1 MKDVF
6 IVKYI
11 SIFYEK
17 DAIELIGVLTM
28 NGEPLAYRMRPT
40 TIDEI
45 VGQKD
50 IIGPNTSLYKMI
62 KNGFV
67 PSMLLYGE
75 PGIGKTSIAFAIAGT
90 TSIPFIALNATTA
103 GKKDVEAVVDETR
116 LTGKVIL
123 FLDEIHRF
131 NKAQQDY
138 LLPHVERGDI
148 ILIGATTENP
158 FHDVNPAIRSR
169 CGQIKQL
176 TRLTTDNIKELLNK
190 ALQDEQ
196 KGLGKLSIKITDE
209 QIDKISFGS
218 NGDARKSLTLLE
230 SIVYASPRESSTY
243 LIDDE
248 IIQDMI
254 GRVGVYGDKKG
265 SNFYNLLSSLQK
277 SIRGSDVDAALYYL
291 AHLLETG
298 DLVAVNRR
306 LLVIAYE
313 DIGLADT
320 SIGNNVLAA
329 VTSSERLGLPEA
341 RIPLSVAVVEMC
353 LSSKSNSAYKALDM
367 AINDVRNGNV
377 GDIPKH
383 LRDGHYAGAKDLGHV
398 GYKYPHDFPI
408 GTFGGWVQQDY
419 LPTKLLGTK
428 YYRPIEAGEEKRLA
442 GIYKKLEQ
450 FKKENK

>member
-1 MKDVF
+1 
-6 IVKYI
+6 
-11 SIFYEK
+11 
-17 DAIELIGVLTM
+17 M
-28 NGEPLAYRMRPT
+28 NGEPLAFRMRPS

-45 VGQKD
+45 VGQKEV
-50 IIGPNTSLYKMI
+50 IGEETSLYKMI
-62 KNGFV
+62 KNGYV

-90 TSIPFIALNATTA
+90 TNIPFIALNATTA

-116 LTGKVIL
+116 ITGKVIL

-176 TRLTTDNIKELLNK
+176 SRLTVKDIEVLLQR
-190 ALQDEQ
+190 ALQDER
-196 KGLGKLSIKITDE
+196 KGLGMVKIDISEE
-209 QIDKISFGS
+209 QVKMIAFGS

-230 SIVYASPRESSTY
+230 SIVYSSSKVNDTF
-243 LIDDE
+243 IVDDK
-248 IIQDMI
+248 IVNDMVEN
-254 GRVGVYGDKKG
+254 VGVYGDKKG
-265 SNFYNLLSSLQK
+265 THFYNLLSSLQK

-306 LLVIAYE
+306 LVVIAYE
-313 DIGLADT
+313 DIGLANT
-320 SIGNNVLAA
+320 AVGNNVLAA
-329 VTSSERLGLPEA
+329 VTASERLGLPEA

-367 AINDVRNGNV
+367 AIQDVRSGKVGN
-377 GDIPKH
+377 IPMH
-383 LRDGHYAGAKDLGHV
+383 LRDGHYAGAKVLGHV

-408 GTFGGWVQQDY
+408 GTFGGWVNQDY
-419 LPTKLLGTK
+419 LPENLIGTK
-428 YYRPIEAGEEKRLA
+428 YYQPLDAGEEKRLA
-442 GIYKKLEQ
+442 AIYEKLEQ
-450 FKKENK
+450 FRKQKK

>member
-1 MKDVF
+1 
-6 IVKYI
+6 
-11 SIFYEK
+11 
-17 DAIELIGVLTM
+17 M

-40 TIDEI
+40 NLDEV

-50 IIGPNTSLYKMI
+50 IIGKTTSLYKMI
-62 KNGFV
+62 KNGHV

-90 TSIPFIALNATTA
+90 TKLPFIALNATTS
-103 GKKDVEAVVDETR
+103 GKKDVEAVVDEAR

-148 ILIGATTENP
+148 VLIGATTENP
-158 FHDVNPAIRSR
+158 YHDVNPAIRSR

-176 TRLTTDNIKELLNK
+176 KRLTDDDIEELLHR
-190 ALQDEQ
+190 ALQDE
-196 KGLGKLSIKITDE
+196 KGLANLSIQISKE
-209 QIDKISFGS
+209 QIAKIAKGT

-230 SIVYASPRESSTY
+230 SIVYSSDKEDDVFIIKDDT
-243 LIDDE
+243 ID
-248 IIQDMI
+248 QMI
-254 GRVGVYGDKKG
+254 EKVGVFGDKKG
-265 SNFYNLLSSLQK
+265 SHFYNLLSSLQK

-313 DIGLADT
+313 DVGLANT
-320 SIGNNVLAA
+320 SVGNNVLAA
-329 VTSSERLGLPEA
+329 VTASERLGLPEA

-353 LSSKSNSAYKALDM
+353 LSSKSNAAYKALDA
-367 AINDVRNGNV
+367 AIADVRNGRV
-377 GDIPKH
+377 GDIPMH
-383 LRDGHYAGAKDLGHV
+383 LRDGHYEGSKKLGHV
-398 GYKYPHDFPI
+398 GYIYPHDYPI
-408 GTFGGWVQQDY
+408 GTFGGWVDQEYFPEKLKGTQY
-419 LPTKLLGTK
+419 YHPT
-428 YYRPIEAGEEKRLA
+428 EAGEEKKLGAIYDRLK
-442 GIYKKLEQ
+442 G
-450 FKKENK
+450 FKKNK

>member
-1 MKDVF
+1 
-6 IVKYI
+6 
-11 SIFYEK
+11 
-17 DAIELIGVLTM
+17 M

-40 TIDEI
+40 NLDEV

-50 IIGPNTSLYKMI
+50 IIGKTTSLYKMI
-62 KNGFV
+62 KNGHV

-90 TSIPFIALNATTA
+90 TKLPFIALNATTS
-103 GKKDVEAVVDETR
+103 GKKDVEAVVDEAR

-148 ILIGATTENP
+148 VLIGATTENP
-158 FHDVNPAIRSR
+158 YHDVNPAIRSR

-176 TRLTTDNIKELLNK
+176 KRLTDDDIEELLHR
-190 ALQDEQ
+190 ALQDE
-196 KGLGKLSIKITDE
+196 KGLANLSIQISKE
-209 QIDKISFGS
+209 QIAKIAKGT

-230 SIVYASPRESSTY
+230 SIVYSSDKEDDVFIIKDDT
-243 LIDDE
+243 ID
-248 IIQDMI
+248 QMI
-254 GRVGVYGDKKG
+254 EKVGVFGDKKG
-265 SNFYNLLSSLQK
+265 SHFYNLLSSLQK

-313 DIGLADT
+313 DVGLANT
-320 SIGNNVLAA
+320 SVGNNVLAA
-329 VTSSERLGLPEA
+329 VTASERLGLPEA

-353 LSSKSNSAYKALDM
+353 LSSKSNAAYKAIDA
-367 AINDVRNGNV
+367 AIADVRNGRV
-377 GDIPKH
+377 GDIPMH
-383 LRDGHYAGAKDLGHV
+383 LRDGHYEGSKKLGHV
-398 GYKYPHDFPI
+398 GYIYPHDYPI
-408 GTFGGWVQQDY
+408 GTFGGWVDQEYFPEKLKGTQY
-419 LPTKLLGTK
+419 YHPT
-428 YYRPIEAGEEKRLA
+428 EAGEEKKLGA
-442 GIYKKLEQ
+442 IYDKLKG
-450 FKKENK
+450 FKKNK

>member
-1 MKDVF
+1 
-6 IVKYI
+6 
-11 SIFYEK
+11 
-17 DAIELIGVLTM
+17 M

-40 TIDEI
+40 NLDEV

-50 IIGPNTSLYKMI
+50 IIGKTTSLYKMI
-62 KNGFV
+62 KNGHV

-90 TSIPFIALNATTA
+90 TKIPFIALNATTS
-103 GKKDVEAVVDETR
+103 GKKDVEAVVDEAR

-148 ILIGATTENP
+148 VLIGATTENP
-158 FHDVNPAIRSR
+158 YHDVNPAIRSR

-176 TRLTTDNIKELLNK
+176 KRLTDDDIEELLHR
-190 ALQDEQ
+190 ALQDE
-196 KGLGKLSIKITDE
+196 KGLANLSIQISKE
-209 QIDKISFGS
+209 QIAKIAKGT

-230 SIVYASPRESSTY
+230 SIVYSSDKEDDVFIIKDDT
-243 LIDDE
+243 ID
-248 IIQDMI
+248 QMI
-254 GRVGVYGDKKG
+254 EKVGVFGDKKG
-265 SNFYNLLSSLQK
+265 SHFYNLLSSLQK

-313 DIGLADT
+313 DVGLANT
-320 SIGNNVLAA
+320 SVGNNVLAA
-329 VTSSERLGLPEA
+329 VTASERLGLPEA

-353 LSSKSNSAYKALDM
+353 LSSKSNAAYKALDA
-367 AINDVRNGNV
+367 AIADVRNGRV
-377 GDIPKH
+377 GDIPMH
-383 LRDGHYAGAKDLGHV
+383 LRDGHYEGSKKLGHV
-398 GYKYPHDFPI
+398 GYIYPHDYPI
-408 GTFGGWVQQDY
+408 GTFGGWVDQEYFPEKLKGTQY
-419 LPTKLLGTK
+419 YHPT
-428 YYRPIEAGEEKRLA
+428 EAGEEKKLGA
-442 GIYKKLEQ
+442 IYDKLKG
-450 FKKENK
+450 FKKNK